1 MVVDNQVNDSAHRVV
16 REVLHLNAFVHN
28 TLTSERRITV
38 NNDRNDRIAF
48 VVRHEVLLSA
58 SATHGDGVDRLQ
70 VRGVCEQCDLNR
82 DFIWAV
88 LAVERGAQVVFD
100 IT

>member
-1 MVVDNQVNDSAHRVV
+1 MVVDDQVNDSTHRVV
-16 REVLHLNAFVHN
+16 WEVLHLNALVHN
-28 TLTSERRITV
+28 TLPSESRITMY
-38 NNDRNDRIAF
+38 NYWNDRIAF
-48 VVRHEVLLSA
+48 VVCHEVLLSA

-70 VRGVCEQCDLNR
+70 VRGVFEQSDLDR

-88 LAVERGAQVVFD
+88 LAVKRCAQVVFD